1 MGRVIVSVVL
11 LVLLTVLIVMNL
23 GPTTSINLF
32 GARFEKMPVVAVA
45 MLSFVL
51 GVVYSLFLYVGHYF
65 HRSSRERLA
74 RRHKEIE
81 ERERRLAAAQKQA
94 EQTSQEPLA
103 EAASPAQDAAQ
114 PRESALA
121 RFFKLFR

>member
-32 GARFEKMPVVAVA
+32 GARFEKMPVVALA
-45 MLSFVL
+45 MMSFVL

-65 HRSSRERLA
+65 HRSSREKLA
-74 RRHKEIE
+74 QRHKDIE
-81 ERERRLAAAQKQA
+81 ERERRLEVQEQA
-94 EQTSQEPLA
+94 EQTSQAPPA
-103 EAASPAQDAAQ
+103 EAEFPAQDEPQ
-114 PRESALA
+114 PPESALA
-121 RFFKLFR
+121 RFLGLFR